1 MMNKKLLSVF
11 LLIFCFSATAHAG
24 SHKDLYTELVDIE
37 GWTAGKPTGTSV
49 SGMMLNVSRDYKKG
63 DSRLTVMI
71 TVNKMAP
78 LTRKSGLRKQI
89 LKDSGIEVKNETI
102 EGFDVHKRYEGTKK
116 SSEITVYL
124 NDNSKMTLNYKKLP
138 KNQALE
144 LAKKFNWAN
153 IKKKLDTF

>member
-1 MMNKKLLSVF
+1 
-11 LLIFCFSATAHAG
+11 
-24 SHKDLYTELVDIE
+24 
-37 GWTAGKPTGTSV
+37 
-49 SGMMLNVSRDYKKG
+49 MLNVSRDYKKG

>member
-1 MMNKKLLSVF
+1 
-11 LLIFCFSATAHAG
+11 
-24 SHKDLYTELVDIE
+24 
-37 GWTAGKPTGTSV
+37 
-49 SGMMLNVSRDYKKG
+49 MLNVSRDYKKG

-116 SSEITVYL
+116 AVKSL
-124 NDNSKMTLNYKKLP
+124 FTLTTI
-138 KNQALE
+138 QR
-144 LAKKFNWAN
+144 
-153 IKKKLDTF
+153 